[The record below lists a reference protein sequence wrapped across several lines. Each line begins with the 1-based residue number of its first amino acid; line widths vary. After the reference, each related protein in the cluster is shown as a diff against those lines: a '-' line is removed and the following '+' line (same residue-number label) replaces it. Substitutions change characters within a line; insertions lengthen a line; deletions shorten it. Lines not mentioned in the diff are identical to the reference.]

1 MNIYS
6 SMVQKQGK
14 SLHFLA
20 ASKVILTIIAL
31 LFLLGTA
38 KAQDPNP
45 IPAVTIGSGSEID
58 YNIPTNISYGY
69 SLTQQIYTADE
80 LGSSAGII
88 QSIDF
93 YYAKDEWWA
102 YDPVEDFTRNL
113 DIYIVST
120 DKTSFENNL
129 DWVNITENDLCFS
142 GEVTFDVEAWTT
154 ITLTN
159 PFFYDGSN
167 NIVIVTYDKSKE
179 TLGLLYFSVFEAEK
193 QSLYIQDDGYEKQS
207 VFLDPFNPTSFVGED
222 IWNEH
227 TLIDVK
233 NQIRI
238 NSVLSGEVST
248 PKSLAANYTGGSQ
261 VELSWSSSET
271 SFEISVNDVIQPT
284 TVTENP
290 YTLSLQYKTEYTV
303 MVRAKNGDNVSEW
316 SDPVTFTTD
325 YCAPEDMCQIT
336 FELLNNTESNGWN
349 GAAIKVYVV
358 EENESNYLLGTV
370 TLESGT
376 SKTTTLNVPD
386 SKEIKFEWISAGSTY
401 WGYNYDDEC
410 SYTVKN
416 NNGVVIFSGE
426 GAMTAPAYYDVD
438 CNSNVMPLAVPTN
451 LTATEVT
458 GHSATLSW
466 EGNNNGYELLLKP
479 WVQIGKDVVVT
490 GKLTTYSF
498 DLSNYSGNGSIVIRH
513 YDVIGQSRL
522 LIDDIVLTDDQNNTI
537 LSEDFEADEISQA
550 ITKIDLDGDGSG
562 WDLGTYGRSQDSY
575 NNYYFN
581 GNKGYDSKSMV
592 WDTRLSPDDWLIIS
606 GVKLGGTLS
615 FKARNYI
622 SDSNES
628 FGIFVCPD
636 NVDPITVNDNS
647 YSATG
652 LYADSPYYWQV
663 RSVEENGKSSWAT
676 GSFMTSNLK
685 VFRNSGDW
693 NVDGSWEPNGVP
705 TYDNKVRIDA
715 AVTIPAGVTAQAMK
729 VILNG
734 ASITIEEGAQLKQG
748 ASSLKMTMKKSV
760 TGGTDNLISSP
771 VIGRTEINRN
781 GLDCDM
787 VDYLIGSTDKY
798 DLYAFDPTCTLNAI
812 PGATSGMEW
821 INGKITKYDS
831 DSKSDL
837 FKSGML
843 WGNGYYYA
851 NNENLNFFYIGPTWS
866 SYQNEMREDMTYDPD
881 CTDELNGWKLVGNP
895 YTCDG
900 EISYSKSGA
909 ATFYKLN
916 SSGKGFDVYEGSV
929 VLAPG
934 EGAFIKVTDSG
945 SIIYSSE
952 VPASPASSQGTV
964 YYPFLPQRG
973 LNVHQ
978 DAGSFRLTETDGVA
992 KLISNYQ
999 GATDVKTSFMRSFS
1013 ENVASTV
1020 CLPFPMTGVSGGTL
1034 YEFVDVTYDDTEGWV
1049 ATMEAANLAASPTV
1063 ADQPYL
1069 FMPGATGDVTFSGF
1083 IGSVPATI
1091 SAGSTTSTYS
1101 GGVDWTFS
1109 GTYTNL
1115 VYGTDLNGKVFG
1127 FAGTNGKDAVET
1139 EVSIT
1144 AGEFVRAAN
1153 GATVKPFRAYL
1164 TYSGSDEALQA
1175 PGRGVASTPA
1185 IPDRIKVRLLGSDGT
1200 ETAVGTMDMRTGN
1213 VMTGEWYD
1221 MYGRRLDGAPTGPGL
1236 YINNGRKVIIR

>member
-20 ASKVILTIIAL
+20 ACKVALTMFAL
-31 LFLLGTA
+31 LSLHGIA
-38 KAQDPNP
+38 KAQESPLP
-45 IPAVTIGSGSEID
+45 SVTIGSGTETHGQ
-58 YNIPTNISYGY
+58 IPTWLWYEY
-69 SLTQQIYTADE
+69 SMTQQIYTADE
-80 LGSSAGII
+80 LGGAGAI

-93 YYAKDEWWA
+93 YHE
-102 YDPVEDFTRNL
+102 ESEQTRNL

-120 DKTSFENNL
+120 DKTLFEDET
-129 DWVNITENDLCFS
+129 DWVSVTTSNLVFS
-142 GEVTFDVEAWTT
+142 GQVVFAADAWTT
-154 ITLTN
+154 ITLN
-159 PFFYDGSN
+159 DMFNYDGNS
-167 NIVIVTYDKSKE
+167 NIVIIIDDNTNDWEDPPTPFRV
-179 TLGLLYFSVFEAEK
+179 FSTSGKK
-193 QSLYIQDDGYEKQS
+193 QSICFYAIDID
-207 VFLDPFNPTSFVGED
+207 FDPTSSNSNYSGE
-222 IWNEH
+222 
-227 TLIDVK
+227 LLDVK
-233 NQIRI
+233 NQIRLGFGTLPDI
-238 NSVLSGEVST
+238 LR
-248 PKSLAANYTGGSQ
+248 PMSLAANYTGGAQ
-261 VELSWSSSET
+261 VELSWSSNET
-271 SFEISVNDVIQPT
+271 SFEISVNDVVQSA
-284 TVTENP
+284 TVTDYP
-290 YTLSLQYKTEYTV
+290 YTLAGLQYKTEYTV
-303 MVRAKNGDNVSEW
+303 KVRAKNGDNVSDW

-325 YCAPEDMCQIT
+325 YCAPEDMCIIT
-336 FELLNNTESNGWN
+336 FELRNIMENNGWN

-358 EENESNYLLGTV
+358 EESESNYLLGTV

-376 SKTTTLNVPD
+376 SKTTTLKVPD
-386 SKEIKFEWISAGSTY
+386 GKEIKFEWISAGSTY

-416 NNGVVIFSGE
+416 KNGVVIFSGE

-466 EGNNNGYELLLKP
+466 DGNNNGYELLLKP
-479 WVQIGKDVVVT
+479 WIQIGKDVVVT

-581 GNKGYDSKSMV
+581 GYNGYDSKSMV

-866 SYQNEMREDMTYDPD
+866 SYQNEMRDTMIYVTNS
-881 CTDELNGWKLVGNP
+881 TDELNGWKLVGNP
-895 YTCDG
+895 YTCNG

-934 EGAFIKVTDSG
+934 EGAFIKVTESG

-952 VPASPASSQGTV
+952 VPDSPASSQGTV

-978 DAGSFRLTETDGVA
+978 DAGSFRLTEADGVT

-999 GATDVKTSFMRSFS
+999 GATDVKTSFMRLFTQ
-1013 ENVASTV
+1013 NVASTV

-1034 YEFVDVTYDDTEGWV
+1034 YKFVDVTYDSADGWV
-1049 ATMEAANLAASPTV
+1049 ATMQAANLAETPTV
-1063 ADQPYL
+1063 ANQPYL

-1091 SAGSTTSTYS
+1091 SAGSTTPTYS
-1101 GGVDWTFS
+1101 GGGDWTFS

-1200 ETAVGTMDMRTGN
+1200 VTAVGTMDMRTGD

-1221 MYGRRLDGAPTGPGL
+1221 MYGRRLDGAPIGPGL
-1236 YINNGRKVIIR
+1236 YINNGRKVMIK